1 MKERRLN
8 MAKRRGNGEGSIWK
22 EGKSWRVGVTLD
34 GRRLT
39 KSFSTQSECQSWLQ
53 DMKNQVNQG
62 LTYRATQLTLE
73 VYLKKWL
80 LIHKSSLAPRIGE
93 RYEQVA
99 RDYILPF
106 IGKYKLKDIRIE
118 KIENLYQ
125 DLLKEGKSVRTVH
138 WVHSILHKCL
148 KDALKRGLVGFNA
161 AHGARKPKLNQKEME
176 FLNESEVL
184 QFLMFAHG
192 TRNEGL
198 YHVAIKTGMRQ
209 GELLG
214 LKWSDLD
221 WNKRIIRVQRQVQR
235 IKGQGIVF
243 MRPKT
248 KAALRSIRLGEATI
262 QTLRRHM
269 AQQQLE
275 KAFAGERWENF
286 DLIFPSRVGTPQ
298 SQSNL
303 LKEFKVLLKEAG
315 VKKIRFHDLRHTA
328 ASLMLN
334 HGIAILI
341 VSKMLGHSKPSTTLD
356 IYGHLIPTMQ
366 EGVASLMD
374 ELVTPIPVKMGET
387 VDLEA
392 VSV

>member
-1 MKERRLN
+1 V
-8 MAKRRGNGEGSIWK
+8 
-22 EGKSWRVGVTLD
+22 GKV
-34 GRRLT
+34 
-39 KSFSTQSECQSWLQ
+39 
-53 DMKNQVNQG
+53 
-62 LTYRATQLTLE
+62 
-73 VYLKKWL
+73 
-80 LIHKSSLAPRIGE
+80 
-93 RYEQVA
+93 VA
-99 RDYILPF
+99 
-106 IGKYKLKDIRIE
+106 G
-118 KIENLYQ
+118 
-125 DLLKEGKSVRTVH
+125 
-138 WVHSILHKCL
+138 
-148 KDALKRGLVGFNA
+148 
-161 AHGARKPKLNQKEME
+161 HGARLPKLIQKEME
-176 FLNESEVL
+176 ILNESEVL

-221 WNKRIIRVQRQVQR
+221 WNKGIIRVQRQVQR
-235 IKGQGIVF
+235 VKGQGIVF

-248 KAALRSIRLGEATI
+248 KAALRSIQLGEETI
-262 QTLRRHM
+262 KTLRRHM
-269 AQQQLE
+269 AQQQLN
-275 KAFAGERWENF
+275 KAFAGERWKNL
-286 DLIFPSRVGTPQ
+286 DLIFPSRIGTPQ

-303 LKEFKVLLKEAG
+303 LKEFKALLEEAG
-315 VKKIRFHDLRHTA
+315 VKRIRFHDLRHTA

-356 IYGHLIPTMQ
+356 YYGHLIPTMQ

-392 VSV
+392 ASV